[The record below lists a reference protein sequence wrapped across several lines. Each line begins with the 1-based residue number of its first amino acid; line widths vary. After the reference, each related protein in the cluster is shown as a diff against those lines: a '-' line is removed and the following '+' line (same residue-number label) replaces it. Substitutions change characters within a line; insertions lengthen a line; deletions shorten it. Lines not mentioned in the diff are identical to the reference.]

1 MPRDNKPQE
10 NKWQKDGL
18 HKPSQYALLGLLSRG
33 PHSGYDLKKS
43 IESSIGHFWRES
55 YGQIYPNL
63 KLLERTGHV
72 TSELER
78 QEGRPDKNVYTI
90 TERGREALKRW
101 LEASPKPGP
110 PRNELLLK
118 LFFAHHAPERAAE
131 HVRGYK
137 QRFEEDLETYKGVE
151 RWLETEHADHPAL
164 PYWLMTLSYGRLE
177 AEALLKWC
185 DETLTTLDALNAK
198 EKKED

>member
-1 MPRDNKPQE
+1 MAQKTDAQEDGPQ
-10 NKWQKDGL
+10 
-18 HKPSQYALLGLLSRG
+18 KPSQYALLGLLSRG
-33 PHSGYDLKKS
+33 SHSGYDLKKQ

-78 QEGRPDKNVYTI
+78 QEGRPDKKVYTI
-90 TERGREALKRW
+90 TNAGRAALERW
-101 LEASPKPGP
+101 LEGSPKPTP

-118 LFFAHHAPERAAE
+118 LFFAHHSPERAAE

-137 QRFEEDLETYKGVE
+137 QRFEEDSETYKGIE
-151 RWLETEHADHPAL
+151 RWLETEHAGHPAL

-185 DETLTTLDALNAK
+185 DETLVTLGALSNTLNAK
-198 EKKED
+198 EKREE

>member
-1 MPRDNKPQE
+1 MTRITNPQ
-10 NKWQKDGL
+10 
-18 HKPSQYALLGLLSRG
+18 KPSQYALLGLLSRG
-33 PHSGYDLKKS
+33 PHSGYDLKKQ

-63 KLLERTGHV
+63 KDLEQSGLA

-101 LEASPKPGP
+101 LEQPPNPTP

-118 LFFAHHAPERAAE
+118 LFFAHHVSPDQAAA
-131 HVRGYK
+131 HVEGYK
-137 QRFEEDLETYKGVE
+137 QRFAEDLETYKGIE
-151 RWLETEHADHPAL
+151 RWLETEHAGHPAL

-177 AEALLKWC
+177 AEALLKWS
-185 DETLTTLDALNAK
+185 DETLSDLGAS
-198 EKKED
+198 